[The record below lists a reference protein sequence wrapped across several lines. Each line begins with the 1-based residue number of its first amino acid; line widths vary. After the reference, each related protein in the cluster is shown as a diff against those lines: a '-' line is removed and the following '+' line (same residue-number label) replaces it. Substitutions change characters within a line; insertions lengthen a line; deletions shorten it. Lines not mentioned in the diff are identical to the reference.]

1 MERKKITLKDLA
13 KILGVSIST
22 VSKALN
28 NSYEISNATKS
39 KIQKV
44 AKQYNYTPN
53 KLASSLKS
61 GKTKTIGVIIPSI
74 RNKFFARVL
83 YGIDKVATKKG
94 YNIITCISNESFQ
107 KEVTNIEVLAN
118 GSIDGFIVA
127 IAEETQIKKDFDHF
141 NKAIQHGKP
150 IVMFDRV
157 TDTIDCDKV
166 VIDDFDA
173 TYNATKHLINS
184 NCKNIAIVSTIDHL
198 SVGKLRLEGYKKAIQ
213 ESFEKIDNQL
223 IVITDAST
231 LNKRIKNLLKSKKV
245 DGIFAVDE
253 NTALAAL
260 KITKSKG
267 YHIPNDISI
276 IGYVNKKI
284 ASNVTPT
291 LTTINQHGIKIGETS
306 AQILIDKLENNRTD
320 FKNKVIK
327 STLMERNSTKVKNKN
342 FR

>member
-1 MERKKITLKDLA
+1 MERKKITLKELA

-127 IAEETQIKKDFDHF
+127 IAEETQIKQDFNHF
-141 NKAIQHGKP
+141 NEAIQQGKP

-173 TYNATKHLINS
+173 TYKATKHLINS
-184 NCKNIAIVSTIDHL
+184 NCKNIAIVSMIDHL

-213 ESFEKIDNQL
+213 ESFEKIDDQL
-223 IVITDAST
+223 IIITDAST
-231 LNKRIKNLLKSKKV
+231 LNKKIKNLLKTKKV

-260 KITKSKG
+260 KIAKSKG

-291 LTTINQHGIKIGETS
+291 LTTINQHGIKIGETA
-306 AQILIDKLENNRTD
+306 AQILIEQLENNRTY
-320 FKNKVIK
+320 FENKIIK

-342 FR
+342 LL

>member
-44 AKQYNYTPN
+44 AKQYSYTPN

-127 IAEETQIKKDFDHF
+127 IAEETQIKQDFNHF
-141 NKAIQHGKP
+141 NEAIQQGKP

-173 TYNATKHLINS
+173 TYKATKHLINS
-184 NCKNIAIVSTIDHL
+184 NCKNIAIVSMIDHL

-213 ESFEKIDNQL
+213 ESFEKIDDQL
-223 IVITDAST
+223 IIITDAST
-231 LNKRIKNLLKSKKV
+231 LNKKIKNLLKTKKV

-260 KITKSKG
+260 KIAKSKG

-291 LTTINQHGIKIGETS
+291 LTTINHMV
-306 AQILIDKLENNRTD
+306 LKL
-320 FKNKVIK
+320 
-327 STLMERNSTKVKNKN
+327 VKQLLK
-342 FR
+342 F

>member
-1 MERKKITLKDLA
+1 MERKKITLKELA

-44 AKQYNYTPN
+44 AKQYSYTPN

-127 IAEETQIKKDFDHF
+127 IAEETQIKQDFNHF
-141 NKAIQHGKP
+141 NEAIQQGKP

-173 TYNATKHLINS
+173 TYKATKHLINS
-184 NCKNIAIVSTIDHL
+184 NCKNIAIVSMIDHL

-213 ESFEKIDNQL
+213 ESFEKIDDQL
-223 IVITDAST
+223 IIITDAST
-231 LNKRIKNLLKSKKV
+231 LNKKIKNLLKTKKV

-260 KITKSKG
+260 KIAKSKG

-291 LTTINQHGIKIGETS
+291 LTTINQHGIKIGETA
-306 AQILIDKLENNRTD
+306 AQILIEQLENNRTY
-320 FKNKVIK
+320 FENKIIK

-342 FR
+342 LL